1 MSMQRRNVPPWRCC
15 AVKAERKTRFL
26 KAVRTVLSLLFNP
39 HFMLCYGLAWLIT
52 NGWAYIFTVL
62 GTYFDLGWMAAIGS
76 GYLAL
81 IWTPFTPEKFI
92 TVAIAILLLL
102 RLFPGDQKTLA
113 ILRMLQQKAKE
124 QWESAKQRRRERKE
138 QQKQS
143 E

>member
-1 MSMQRRNVPPWRCC
+1 MQRRNVPPWRCC

-92 TVAIAILLLL
+92 TVAIAILLLR